1 MLWRFF
7 RKNGS
12 PKSRRKWQRNSARHQ
27 SRIAITS
34 RHTRNRNKSFGARS
48 SRRPEQ
54 STRRRL
60 RNITRK
66 LRKGRQTKNS
76 MSALVFCILNFVVP
90 KLLLIRNQK
99 QIIPNTISA
108 LRPLIGFDWKG
119 HSDVV
124 FFVQGAYCDSAA
136 NVRTFKWVQNC
147 FSTAVHLI
155 MYQCFSRTQS

>member
-1 MLWRFF
+1 M
-7 RKNGS
+7 
-12 PKSRRKWQRNSARHQ
+12 
-27 SRIAITS
+27 
-34 RHTRNRNKSFGARS
+34 
-48 SRRPEQ
+48 
-54 STRRRL
+54 
-60 RNITRK
+60 
-66 LRKGRQTKNS
+66 KNS
-76 MSALVFCILNFVVP
+76 MSVLVFCILNFVVP

-124 FFVQGAYCDSAA
+124 FFVQGAYRDSAA

-155 MYQCFSRTQS
+155 MYQCFGQTQS